1 MKSVALCI
9 SILVIVGA
17 GSVAQAQA
25 TRTWVSGVGDD
36 VNPCSRTAPCKT
48 FAGAISK
55 TAAGGE
61 IDALDPGG
69 FGGVTVTKSI
79 TLDGGGML
87 ASLLVSG
94 TNGVTIQA
102 QAGNVVT
109 LRNLSIQ
116 GNGTGLN
123 GVKFVSG
130 KTLHIEHCAISGFMN
145 NGIDV
150 ELVGGGF
157 VFVEDTTSQDNA
169 GSGISALSAGFPV
182 QVSIDNSRFDNNA
195 VGVSA
200 LDFTYFSV
208 SRSQALGNSQIGFLA
223 EANGGSALMSIANS
237 VAGNNPIGIQSG
249 GGSSPSNIRMAG
261 VSVFLSTTGLMTGTN
276 GLITSFGNNYNSGS
290 GTPNAHITP
299 Q

>member
-1 MKSVALCI
+1 
-9 SILVIVGA
+9 VGHM
-17 GSVAQAQA
+17 
-25 TRTWVSGVGDD
+25 
-36 VNPCSRTAPCKT
+36 C
-48 FAGAISK
+48 
-55 TAAGGE
+55 
-61 IDALDPGG
+61 
-69 FGGVTVTKSI
+69 
-79 TLDGGGML
+79 
-87 ASLLVSG
+87 
-94 TNGVTIQA
+94 
-102 QAGNVVT
+102 
-109 LRNLSIQ
+109 
-116 GNGTGLN
+116 TGLS
-123 GVKFVSG
+123 GVKFMSG
-130 KTLHIEHCAISGFMN
+130 KALHVEHCAISGFMN

-169 GSGISALSAGFPV
+169 GSGISALSTGTPV

-208 SRSQALGNSQIGFLA
+208 TRSQALGNSQIGFLA

-237 VAGNNPIGIQSG
+237 VAGNNAIGIQSG